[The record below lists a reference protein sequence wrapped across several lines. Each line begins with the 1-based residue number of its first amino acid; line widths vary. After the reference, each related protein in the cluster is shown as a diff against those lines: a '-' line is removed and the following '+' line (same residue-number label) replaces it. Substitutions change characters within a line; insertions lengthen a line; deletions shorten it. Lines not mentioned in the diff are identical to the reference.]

1 MCVASRRGVDHRAC
15 PGPAHC
21 LGFRSIGRALVKY
34 MQRVLVFEQT
44 LCGVSRLHATATT
57 VRYTR
62 CTGMLSLCMGQHSRF
77 LVKSCLFWLLPS
89 SQPMLIPNAIALSIE
104 VIRTASMGRSDILQP
119 LSFLNDRGASL
130 FTRRIGIL
138 RYAELSERFQKGL
151 CQCYSAR
158 WSRSLSFDVKLYTIR
173 RSNRIPATQATGA
186 ASSFSTLNTTYLLG
200 RRIANLRPA
209 FREVLETG
217 GIR

>member
-34 MQRVLVFEQT
+34 MQRVLVTEQT
-44 LCGVSRLHATATT
+44 LCGDSRLHATATT

-104 VIRTASMGRSDILQP
+104 VIRTASMGRSFGCSLAKKHILGVSLI
-119 LSFLNDRGASL
+119 LSS
-130 FTRRIGIL
+130 RR
-138 RYAELSERFQKGL
+138 YSERLYDAGLKARFQKGL
-151 CQCYSAR
+151 IQLYLGE
-158 WSRSLSFDVKLYTIR
+158 WSRAFSFATNSHSSAESGASRPSPGSLYGGG
-173 RSNRIPATQATGA
+173 RS
-186 ASSFSTLNTTYLLG
+186 
-200 RRIANLRPA
+200 
-209 FREVLETG
+209 
-217 GIR
+217 